1 MVMTDSPIDRR
12 ALDRL
17 EKLGGSEL
25 IVRVIDQYLD
35 KVPQRMEAACDRGR
49 AGDLNAVGR
58 AVHSIKSAA
67 GNVGATE
74 VSDFA
79 DRIERAAIDGAKDLI
94 LPLLCQ
100 LDDMLG
106 QVETWLQREKS
117 SLRSARGI
125 NWH

>member
-25 IVRVIDQYLD
+25 IVRVIDQFLD
-35 KVPQRMEAACDRGR
+35 KVPKRMEAACDRGR
-49 AGDLNAVGR
+49 AGDLNAVEK
-58 AVHSIKSAA
+58 AIHSIKSAA
-67 GNVGATE
+67 GNVGATQ

-79 DRIERAAIDGAKDLI
+79 DHIEKLAVQGAKDLV

-106 QVETWLQREKS
+106 QVETWLQREKN
-117 SLRSARGI
+117 SLRSIRGS

>member
-1 MVMTDSPIDRR
+1 MVMMESPFDRK

-25 IVRVIDQYLD
+25 MARVIDQFLD

-49 AGDLNAVGR
+49 AGDLSAVEQ
-58 AVHSIKSAA
+58 AIHSIRSAA

-79 DRIERAAIDGAKDLI
+79 GKIERLAVAGAKDLV

-100 LDDMLG
+100 LDDVLG
-106 QVETWLQREKS
+106 HAVSWLKQERTF
-117 SLRSARGI
+117 LRTTRGI
-125 NWH
+125 N